1 MECSSGGDFIVTK
14 SPATGGLVSTAT
26 VSEQLLYEIGDPTQ
40 YILPDVVCD
49 FTDVRLSSVDGNVN
63 IK

>member
-1 MECSSGGDFIVTK
+1 MAI
-14 SPATGGLVSTAT
+14 

-49 FTDVRLSSVDGNVN
+49 FTSVNLSELEGTVIPDFVYHIPDLAPRL
-63 IK
+63 